1 MKKLIIRP
9 KHLFLSMLV
18 CVAVVVAS
26 NVVVRMMY
34 PRDLASVIVEDG
46 RFVPPGGVKKDL
58 PTLVSGEE
66 GEIPSSAGTVAEPG
80 CTSKAVTQD
89 DIFKGRLVPYRGD
102 MQVIPDVSE
111 SSVNLSQYKNNYY
124 TTLGEDMPLTKD
136 AADGFNALMEAYNKA
151 TDLVDFAVYGTEVTN
166 NGVGS
171 PCPIPFSESKAGN
184 SIDLAVMGY
193 GSIISYDGL
202 DAEKWVIDNCHN
214 YGYVVRYPQN
224 KAEITGEQYC
234 PWHIRYVGIPH
245 SMVMKSNNWC
255 LEEYI
260 GYLRSFTRDNP
271 FLCSVNDR
279 NYEIYS
285 VPSMGEVTYLS
296 VPLAG
301 NYEIS
306 GDGSTGYII
315 TIEK

>member
-1 MKKLIIRP
+1 MKKIKVRP
-9 KHLFLSMLV
+9 MHLLSTLVV
-18 CVAVVVAS
+18 CVLVIFATDFG
-26 NVVVRMMY
+26 VRMMN
-34 PRDLASVIVEDG
+34 PRSLIDAIEEHG
-46 RFVPPGGVKKDL
+46 CFVPVGGVKKDL

-171 PCPIPFSESKAGN
+171 PCPIPFPESKAGN

-306 GDGSTGYII
+306 GDGTTGYII